1 MDFIL
6 GNERKNKIIVA
17 TLIVLIIVLFVG
29 LFKLI
34 TGSLIVGILLFL
46 ALLYYM
52 LRLLGTFVMYPGS
65 SFLTRSDL

>member
-17 TLIVLIIVLFVG
+17 TLIVLIIVLFIG